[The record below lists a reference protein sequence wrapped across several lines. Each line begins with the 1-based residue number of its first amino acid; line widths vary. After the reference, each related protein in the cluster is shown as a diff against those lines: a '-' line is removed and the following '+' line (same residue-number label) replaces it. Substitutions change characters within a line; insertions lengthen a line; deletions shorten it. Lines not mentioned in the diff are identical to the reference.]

1 MKGGWPLMPL
11 EIVRNDIATMEVDVI
26 VNAANPT
33 LRKGGGVCGAIYN
46 MAGAE
51 RLQAACDEIGGC
63 AVGEAVITDGFD
75 LLAKKIIHSVGPI
88 WQGGASNEATLL
100 ESCYKNALE
109 LAVSHRYQSIAFPLI
124 SSGIYGYPKEQA
136 MKIAISTI
144 STFLLMNDIQVYLVV
159 YDKKAVGISK
169 KLFNSISEYIDDY
182 YVAELDNKFQ
192 RNRHTH
198 DEFDQVSES
207 YTDIL
212 GNPEFITESPQME
225 MQQSMRLEDILS
237 QLDESFSESL
247 LRLIDEKGMTDVETY
262 RKANIDRRLFSKIRN
277 TIDYTPLKKTV
288 IAFSIALQL
297 NLDETI
303 DLLAKAGYTL
313 SRSSKFDIIIEYFIE
328 EMNFNIHEIN
338 EALFD
343 FDQVLLGA

>member
-1 MKGGWPLMPL
+1 
-11 EIVRNDIATMEVDVI
+11 MEVDVI
-26 VNAANPT
+26 VNAANRT
-33 LRKGGGVCGAIYN
+33 LRKGGGVCGAIFS
-46 MAGAE
+46 MAGAD
-51 RLQAACDEIGGC
+51 RLQSACDEIGEC
-63 AVGEAVITDGFD
+63 AVGEAVMTDGFD
-75 LLAKKIIHSVGPI
+75 LQAKKIIHSVGPI
-88 WQGGASNEATLL
+88 WQGGAANEAKLL

-109 LAVSHRYQSIAFPLI
+109 LAVRHRYQSIAFPLI

-136 MKIAISTI
+136 MQIAISTI

-159 YDKKAVGISK
+159 YDKTALGISK

-182 YVAELDNKFQ
+182 YVAELDSKFH

-198 DEFDQVSES
+198 DEYDQVSET
-207 YTDIL
+207 YNDIIL
-212 GNPEFITESPQME
+212 ESEIFSESSQME
-225 MQQSMRLEDILS
+225 IQQSRRLEDVLS
-237 QLDESFSESL
+237 QLEESFSESL

-277 TIDYTPLKKTV
+277 TSDYTPLKKTV
-288 IAFSIALQL
+288 IAFSIALEL

-303 DLLAKAGYTL
+303 DLLAKAGYAL

-328 EMNFNIHEIN
+328 KKNFNIHEIN

-343 FDQVLLGA
+343 FDQILLGA